1 MLSRL
6 GHLRA
11 IDPGLAGADDRRDSL
26 VVHPVGL
33 GDLDV
38 DEAGCGESGTV
49 LNIPQLF
56 TTHSSNSLPVRSD
69 GK

>member
-1 MLSRL
+1 
-6 GHLRA
+6 
-11 IDPGLAGADDRRDSL
+11 
-26 VVHPVGL
+26 VGL